1 MPAPF
6 SNRLGLV
13 GVDGISNNYF
23 HQLCFYQR
31 LVFINDGGI
40 LAHARIISD
49 GRAPERLIRTA
60 DNSGIL

>member
-1 MPAPF
+1 MVFPTIIF
-6 SNRLGLV
+6 INFV
-13 GVDGISNNYF
+13 FISYD
-23 HQLCFYQR
+23 
-31 LVFINDGGI
+31 VFINYGGI